1 MFHFSSPSSR
11 TTRKFSSVQLAFLCV
26 LSMGLLALM
35 TGSAIAAEN
44 DDGVNKVGSLTATD
58 QGKSLEIKV
67 TSSLPPTY
75 TVYELFNPPRIVL
88 DIAETVPAPDFVPQL
103 PPEFGIKLSTKHL
116 ADVSPSLFRFE
127 FTLPQSVP
135 FEASQNGNDVILAIS
150 KGESSNTNA
159 TPGNM
164 LEVTDIQ
171 VKTSPDKTSVTLLAN
186 GELTNY
192 TYDVLDSKTNTPAR
206 MYIDLNNITGDTL
219 LQEQMVGTSLARI
232 RVAKRGSGLRIVFD
246 SSSKDLFP
254 FTVQS
259 VPNGIEVIIDEPQQV
274 DQISA
279 LIKEKTTIESQ
290 LPEVDPLENR
300 LSPQA
305 TEKQLQDAFN
315 FSGYNKERITV
326 DFYKIDLHNV
336 FRLFREVSGINIV
349 VDESVSG
356 SLTLALDDVPWD
368 FALDIILNLKNLA
381 KEERFNTLVIL
392 PKDKSFNWAKQ
403 AENNIS
409 FEADIEVAEQE
420 ALIIKQQ
427 QNLPKEVIEA
437 KRLIAQ
443 AKKAEKRENFELAIS
458 LYEQAFVKWT
468 DNGKLAN
475 RIASIYLV
483 RLRQNAK
490 AVFYAKKALAVDPE
504 NTAAALNA
512 AIGLANMQELQQAV
526 DFFDQ
531 SISAEKP
538 SAEALLSYAVFS
550 EGKKEYD
557 SALKLLSRYDKIYGQ
572 NLNSMVAV
580 ARVNDK
586 LGNHAVATEKYQAIL
601 LAGFRIP
608 PDLAKYIKGR
618 IALKQTM

>member
-1 MFHFSSPSSR
+1 MFHFSSPSSWTKR
-11 TTRKFSSVQLAFLCV
+11 VLSNAQLAFLCV
-26 LSMGLLALM
+26 VSMGLFALM
-35 TGSAIAAEN
+35 TSSAFAAEN
-44 DDGVNKVGSLTATD
+44 DNGANEVGSLTVTD
-58 QGKSLEIKV
+58 QGTSLEIQV
-67 TSSLPPTY
+67 NSSTTPTY
-75 TVYELFNPPRIVL
+75 TIYELFNPSRIVL
-88 DIAETVPAPDFVPQL
+88 DMAETVPASGFVPQI
-103 PPEFGIKLSTKHL
+103 PAEFGIKLSTKQL
-116 ADVSPSLFRFE
+116 TDVSPSLFRFE
-127 FTLPQSVP
+127 FTLPQSMP
-135 FEASQNGNDVILAIS
+135 FEASLDGNDVILTIS
-150 KGESSNTNA
+150 KVESASPVA
-159 TPGNM
+159 TQTST

-171 VKTSPDKTSVTLLAN
+171 VKTSPDQTRVKLLAN
-186 GELTNY
+186 GALTEY
-192 TYDVLDSKTNTPAR
+192 TYDVLDGKTDTPAR
-206 MYIDLNNITGDTL
+206 MYIDLNNITGNTL
-219 LQEQMVGTSLARI
+219 LQEQMVGTSLSRI
-232 RVAKRGSGLRIVFD
+232 RVAKRGSGLRVVFD
-246 SSSKDLFP
+246 ASTKDLFP

-259 VPNGIEVIIDEPQQV
+259 VANGIEVIIDEPQKV
-274 DQISA
+274 DQIST

-290 LPEVDPLENR
+290 LPEVDPLENS

-392 PKDKSFNWAKQ
+392 PKNKSFNWAKQ
-403 AENNIS
+403 AENNIT

-437 KRLIAQ
+437 KQLVAQ

-458 LYEQAFVKWT
+458 LYEQAFAKWA

-526 DFFDQ
+526 EFFDQ
-531 SISAEKP
+531 SISSEKP

-550 EGKKEYD
+550 EGKKEYE

-572 NLNSMVAV
+572 NLNSMIAV

>member
-1 MFHFSSPSSR
+1 MFHFSSPTSW
-11 TTRKFSSVQLAFLCV
+11 TTRRLSTAQLAFLCV
-26 LSMGLLALM
+26 VSMGLLALM
-35 TGSAIAAEN
+35 TGAAFAAEN
-44 DDGVNKVGSLTATD
+44 DNGANKVGSLTATD
-58 QGKSLEIKV
+58 QGTSLEIRV
-67 TSSLPPTY
+67 SSSTTPTY
-75 TVYELFNPPRIVL
+75 TIYELFNPSRIVL
-88 DIAETVPAPDFVPQL
+88 DIAETVPAPDFAPQL
-103 PPEFGIKLSTKHL
+103 PPDTGIKLSTKQL
-116 ADVSPSLFRFE
+116 TDVSPSLFRLE
-127 FTLPQSVP
+127 FTLSQSMP
-135 FEASQNGNDVILAIS
+135 FEASLDGNDIILTIDKVKSA
-150 KGESSNTNA
+150 GTA
-159 TPGNM
+159 QTPAGM

-171 VKTSPDKTSVTLLAN
+171 VKTSPDQTRVKLLAN
-186 GELTNY
+186 GELTDY
-192 TYDVLDSKTNTPAR
+192 TYDVLDGKANTPAR

-246 SSSKDLFP
+246 SSTKDLFP
-254 FTVQS
+254 FSVQS
-259 VPNGIEVIIDEPQQV
+259 VPNGIEVVIDEPQQV
-274 DQISA
+274 DQIST

-290 LPEVDPLENR
+290 LPEVDPLESR

-437 KRLIAQ
+437 KQLIAQ
-443 AKKAEKRENFELAIS
+443 AKKAENKENFELAIS

-468 DNGKLAN
+468 DNDKLAN

-531 SISAEKP
+531 SISVEKP

-550 EGKKEYD
+550 EGKKEYE

-572 NLNSMVAV
+572 SLNSMVAV

>member
-1 MFHFSSPSSR
+1 MFHFSSPSSW
-11 TTRKFSSVQLAFLCV
+11 TTQMPASAKLAFLCV
-26 LSMGLLALM
+26 VITGLLALT
-35 TGSAIAAEN
+35 TGSAFAAEN
-44 DDGVNKVGSLTATD
+44 DKGVNKVGSLTVTD
-58 QGKSLEIKV
+58 KGTSLEIKV
-67 TSSLPPTY
+67 SNSKTPTY

-88 DIAETVPAPDFVPQL
+88 DIAETAPGSEFAPQL
-103 PPEFGIKLSTKHL
+103 PPEFDIILSTKQL
-116 ADVSPSLFRFE
+116 TDVSPSLFRFE
-127 FTLPQSVP
+127 FTLPQSMP
-135 FEASQNGNDVILAIS
+135 FEASQDGNNVILTIN
-150 KGESSNTNA
+150 KGDSVGTEAMPTSS
-159 TPGNM
+159 

-171 VKTSPDKTSVTLLAN
+171 VKTSPDQTSIKLLAN
-186 GELTNY
+186 GELTDY
-192 TYDVLDSKTNTPAR
+192 TYDVLDSKANTPAR
-206 MYIDLNNITGDTL
+206 MYIDLNTVTGDTL
-219 LQEQMVGTSLARI
+219 LQEQMVGTSLSRI

-246 SSSKDLFP
+246 SSTKDLFP

-259 VPNGIEVIIDEPQQV
+259 IPNGLEVIIDEPQQV

-290 LPEVDPLENR
+290 LPEVHPLENR

-403 AENNIS
+403 VENNIS

-420 ALIIKQQ
+420 ALIIRQQ
-427 QNLPKEVIEA
+427 KNLPKEVIEA
-437 KRLIAQ
+437 KQLIAQ

-458 LYEQAFVKWT
+458 FYEQAFVKWA

-490 AVFYAKKALAVDPE
+490 AVFYAKKALTVDPD

-526 DFFDQ
+526 EFFDQ

-572 NLNSMVAV
+572 NLNSMIAV

-608 PDLAKYIKGR
+608 PDLAKFIKGR